1 VIIYASETEEEVMK
15 NAEQHA
21 VQEGKT
27 QVTPNVSTGIEGQ
40 VALVDTQAP
49 VQTEFLI
56 IAIKRLGTCQVVW
69 N

>member
-1 VIIYASETEEEVMK
+1 MQVK
-15 NAEQHA
+15 QKK

-40 VALVDTQAP
+40 VVLVDTQAP

>member
-27 QVTPNVSTGIEGQ
+27 QV
-40 VALVDTQAP
+40 AP
-49 VQTEFLI
+49 KL
-56 IAIKRLGTCQVVW
+56 R
-69 N
+69 